1 MVREGAHTSSVFGL
15 GILPEAAMLPK
26 VMEAPAEAAEAAPSW
41 AAAGS
46 DPEAESLIDPKRIE
60 DAAVAKIKQ

>member
-1 MVREGAHTSSVFGL
+1 
-15 GILPEAAMLPK
+15 MLPK